1 MVPRVDDSV
10 SVLLEIAVTL
20 SPLSI
25 AVYALSNDAV
35 GHAARVQARFG
46 PAVSVAP
53 DTENEPLQ
61 TLQSVRVDRRLS
73 PNVIA

>member
-1 MVPRVDDSV
+1 M
-10 SVLLEIAVTL
+10 SVLLEMAVTL

-53 DTENEPLQ
+53 VTENVPLQ